1 MSGHGIEA
9 HDITVRLSGATL
21 VDGAGLT
28 AEAGR
33 LVGLI
38 GPNGAG
44 KTTLLRALLGLVPM
58 AGGRVVLAGRDMTDM
73 PAHRRARH
81 LGYLPQ
87 GGVIHWPITVDR
99 LVTLGRLPH
108 QEPWRSPSTADRRA
122 VADALVATDVAH
134 LRHRVATTLSGGERT
149 RALLARGLATG
160 APSVLVDE
168 PIAGLDPEHQLA
180 VMALLAG
187 LAEQGRTVLAVL
199 HDLGLAARFCHQLV
213 LLDKGGV
220 VASGPPAEVLTPD
233 NLARVYRIR
242 LVGDLFAGTFA
253 AAEP

>member
-1 MSGHGIEA
+1 M
-9 HDITVRLSGATL
+9 
-21 VDGAGLT
+21 
-28 AEAGR
+28 
-33 LVGLI
+33 
-38 GPNGAG
+38 
-44 KTTLLRALLGLVPM
+44 
-58 AGGRVVLAGRDMTDM
+58 
-73 PAHRRARH
+73 
-81 LGYLPQ
+81 
-87 GGVIHWPITVDR
+87 IHWPITVDR

-108 QEPWRSPSTADRRA
+108 QEPWRPPSAADRRA

-149 RALLARGLATG
+149 RALLARVLATG
-160 APSVLVDE
+160 APIVLVDE

-213 LLDKGGV
+213 LLDKGAV
-220 VASGPPAEVLTPD
+220 VASGSPAEVLTPD

>member
-1 MSGHGIEA
+1 MSGIEA
-9 HDITVRLSGATL
+9 HDVTVRLSGTAL
-21 VDGAGLT
+21 VDGASLT

-44 KTTLLRALLGLVPM
+44 KTTLLRALLGLVEM

-108 QEPWRSPSTADRRA
+108 QEPWRSLSAADRRA

-149 RALLARGLATG
+149 RALLARVLATG
-160 APSVLVDE
+160 APIILVDE

-180 VMALLAG
+180 VMTLLAG

-220 VASGPPAEVLTPD
+220 VASGPPAEVLTTD